1 VVSEPKLNWATAEVE
16 DARLTVAIGGEIPS
30 GWKRS
35 FNSTLRLLG
44 RGDWGKVK
52 VQSKKG
58 AIRVCD
64 VSFGSEERLRHHLES
79 VVEQANASLRAS
91 EPDSAGPQDEDAP
104 DGPDARM
111 TERFRAFADADEEPA
126 PR

>member
-1 VVSEPKLNWATAEVE
+1 MSEPKLNWATAEVE

-44 RGDWGKVK
+44 RGDWGEVK

-58 AIRVCD
+58 TIRVSD
-64 VSFGSEERLRHHLES
+64 VSPGSEERLRHHLES

-91 EPDSAGPQDEDAP
+91 EPDPAGPEDQDT
-104 DGPDARM
+104 PDARM
-111 TERFRAFADADEEPA
+111 TERFRAFAEDPERSAGA
-126 PR
+126 R